1 MLSAAAI
8 LGIASIAVSQA
19 ESVVD
24 TPVTISDVAEGQ
36 DVVENA
42 PQKLGDDTQAAADTT
57 DGAAPAD
64 AAATATDGADAA
76 APAEA
81 TAAAA
86 PAAEEPIPE
95 DTPQVQKL
103 IALYPNLI
111 ARIQPVAKVCFE
123 DDEVCDVTARSAGP
137 AAGDGPRDGKDVY
150 NAVCQ
155 TCHASGLLGSPMLGD
170 AGAWGP
176 RIAKGT
182 ETLYT
187 HAINGFNAMPA
198 KGGAD
203 IPDEEVQSA
212 VDYMIGEASQFLL
225 VASYY
230 LVDSKLHLAKWFLG

>member
-19 ESVVD
+19 EDVAGTS
-24 TPVTISDVAEGQ
+24 TVTVSDVAEGQ
-36 DVVENA
+36 EVVDNLPE
-42 PQKLGDDTQAAADTT
+42 KLGEDTKAAAVTT
-57 DGAAPAD
+57 DGE
-64 AAATATDGADAA
+64 AATDEAAQVDG
-76 APAEA
+76 EE

-86 PAAEEPIPE
+86 PATEEEPIPQ

-123 DDEVCDVTARSAGP
+123 DDEVCDVTARVAGP
-137 AAGDGPRDGKDVY
+137 APGDGPRDGKAVY
-150 NAVCQ
+150 NAVCH
-155 TCHASGLLGSPMLGD
+155 TCHAAGLLGSPIFGD

-176 RIAKGT
+176 RISKGKD
-182 ETLYT
+182 TLYT

-203 IPDEEVQSA
+203 IPDEEVQNA
-212 VDYMIGEASQFLL
+212 VDYMVESAS
-225 VASYY
+225 
-230 LVDSKLHLAKWFLG
+230 

>member
-1 MLSAAAI
+1 MRKVVMLSAAAI

-64 AAATATDGADAA
+64 A
-76 APAEA
+76 AEA

-212 VDYMIGEASQFLL
+212 VDYMIGEAS
-225 VASYY
+225 
-230 LVDSKLHLAKWFLG
+230 

>member
-19 ESVVD
+19 EDIVD
-24 TPVTISDVAEGQ
+24 TPVTASDVAEGQ
-36 DVVENA
+36 EVVEAA
-42 PQKLGDDTQAAADTT
+42 PETLGDEPQAAADTT
-57 DGAAPAD
+57 DGAEPTD
-64 AAATATDGADAA
+64 EAAL
-76 APAEA
+76 AEGEE

-86 PAAEEPIPE
+86 PADDEEPIPQ

-111 ARIQPVAKVCFE
+111 ARIQPVANICFE
-123 DDEVCDVTARSAGP
+123 DDEVCDVTARSSGP
-137 AAGDGPRDGKDVY
+137 SAGDGPRDGKAVY

-155 TCHASGLLGSPMLGD
+155 TCHSAGLLGSPIFGD

-176 RIAKGT
+176 RIAKGK

-203 IPDEEVQSA
+203 IPDEEVQNA
-212 VDYMIGEASQFLL
+212 VDYMVAEAS
-225 VASYY
+225 
-230 LVDSKLHLAKWFLG
+230 

>member
-24 TPVTISDVAEGQ
+24 TPVTVSDVAEAQ
-36 DVVENA
+36 EVVENA
-42 PQKLGDDTQAAADTT
+42 PEQLGDDPQAAADTT
-57 DGAAPAD
+57 DGDAATD
-64 AAATATDGADAA
+64 AAASEDSQADDAV
-76 APAEA
+76 E

-86 PAAEEPIPE
+86 PAAEEEIPQ

-123 DDEVCDVTARSAGP
+123 DDEVCDVTPRAAGP
-137 AAGDGPRDGKDVY
+137 AAGDGPRDGKAVY

-155 TCHASGLLGSPMLGD
+155 TCHGAGLLGSPVLGD

-176 RIAKGT
+176 RISKGKD
-182 ETLYT
+182 TLYT

-203 IPDEEVQSA
+203 IPDEEVQNA
-212 VDYMIGEASQFLL
+212 VDYMVDEAS
-225 VASYY
+225 
-230 LVDSKLHLAKWFLG
+230 

>member
-24 TPVTISDVAEGQ
+24 TPVTVSDVAAAQE
-36 DVVENA
+36 VVANA
-42 PQKLGDDTQAAADTT
+42 PEQLGDDTQAAADTT
-57 DGAAPAD
+57 DSEAPA
-64 AAATATDGADAA
+64 
-76 APAEA
+76 AE

-86 PAAEEPIPE
+86 PAVDEEPIPQ

-123 DDEVCDVTARSAGP
+123 DDEVCDVTARAAGP
-137 AAGDGPRDGKDVY
+137 AAGDGPRDGKAVY

-155 TCHASGLLGSPMLGD
+155 TCHAAGLLGSPILGD

-176 RIAKGT
+176 RISKGK

-203 IPDEEVQSA
+203 IPDEEVQNA
-212 VDYMIGEASQFLL
+212 VDYMVGEAS
-225 VASYY
+225 
-230 LVDSKLHLAKWFLG
+230 

>member
-1 MLSAAAI
+1 MRKVVMLSAAAI

-24 TPVTISDVAEGQ
+24 TPVTVSDVAEGQ

-57 DGAAPAD
+57 DS
-64 AAATATDGADAA
+64 ATATDETAQADATA
-76 APAEA
+76 TDAPAEA
-81 TAAAA
+81 MAAAA

-111 ARIQPVAKVCFE
+111 ARIQPIAKVCFE

-176 RIAKGT
+176 RIAKGK

-212 VDYMIGEASQFLL
+212 VDYMVGEAS
-225 VASYY
+225 
-230 LVDSKLHLAKWFLG
+230 

>member
-24 TPVTISDVAEGQ
+24 TPVTVSDVAEGQ
-36 DVVENA
+36 EVVDNLPE
-42 PQKLGDDTQAAADTT
+42 KLGDDTKAAADTT
-57 DGAAPAD
+57 DGAAATD
-64 AAATATDGADAA
+64 EAATADATDADA
-76 APAEA
+76 PAEEA

-86 PAAEEPIPE
+86 PAAEEEPIPQ

-137 AAGDGPRDGKDVY
+137 AAGDGPRDGKAVY

-170 AGAWGP
+170 AGAWGA
-176 RIAKGT
+176 RIAKGKD
-182 ETLYT
+182 TLYT

-203 IPDEEVQSA
+203 IPDEEVQNA
-212 VDYMIGEASQFLL
+212 VDYMVGEAS
-225 VASYY
+225 
-230 LVDSKLHLAKWFLG
+230 

>member
-24 TPVTISDVAEGQ
+24 TPVTVSDVAEGQ
-36 DVVENA
+36 EVVDNLPE
-42 PQKLGDDTQAAADTT
+42 KLGDDTKAAADTT
-57 DGAAPAD
+57 DGAAATDEAAQAD
-64 AAATATDGADAA
+64 ATDADV
-76 APAEA
+76 PAEE

-86 PAAEEPIPE
+86 PEAEEEPIPQ

-137 AAGDGPRDGKDVY
+137 AAGDGPRDGKAVY

-176 RIAKGT
+176 RIAKGKD
-182 ETLYT
+182 TLYT

-212 VDYMIGEASQFLL
+212 VDYMVDEAS
-225 VASYY
+225 
-230 LVDSKLHLAKWFLG
+230 

>member
-57 DGAAPAD
+57 DGAAP
-64 AAATATDGADAA
+64 ADAA

-137 AAGDGPRDGKDVY
+137 AAGDGPRDGKAVY
-150 NAVCQ
+150 SAVCQ

-176 RIAKGT
+176 RIAKGK

-212 VDYMIGEASQFLL
+212 VDYMVGEAS
-225 VASYY
+225 
-230 LVDSKLHLAKWFLG
+230 

>member
-1 MLSAAAI
+1 MRKVVMLSAAAI

-19 ESVVD
+19 ESAVD
-24 TPVTISDVAEGQ
+24 TPVTISAVAEGK

-42 PQKLGDDTQAAADTT
+42 PQKLGDEPQAAADTT
-57 DGAAPAD
+57 DGAATAGAD
-64 AAATATDGADAA
+64 VVATD

-81 TAAAA
+81 TAAAV
-86 PAAEEPIPE
+86 PAAVEEPVPK

-111 ARIQPVAKVCFE
+111 ARIQPVGQVCFE
-123 DDEVCDVTARSAGP
+123 EGEICDVTARSSGP
-137 AAGDGPRDGKDVY
+137 SAGDGPRDGKAVY
-150 NAVCQ
+150 SAVCQ
-155 TCHASGLLGSPMLGD
+155 TCHATGLLGSPKLGD

-176 RIAKGT
+176 RIAKGKD
-182 ETLYT
+182 TLYT

-212 VDYMIGEASQFLL
+212 VDYMVDEAS
-225 VASYY
+225 
-230 LVDSKLHLAKWFLG
+230 

>member
-1 MLSAAAI
+1 MRKVVMLSAAAI

-24 TPVTISDVAEGQ
+24 TPVTVSDVAEGQ
-36 DVVENA
+36 EVVDNLPE
-42 PQKLGDDTQAAADTT
+42 KLGDDTKAAADTT
-57 DGAAPAD
+57 DGAAATDEAAQAD
-64 AAATATDGADAA
+64 ATDADV
-76 APAEA
+76 PAEEA

-86 PAAEEPIPE
+86 PAAEEEPIPQ

-137 AAGDGPRDGKDVY
+137 AAGDGPRDGKAVY

-176 RIAKGT
+176 RIAKGKD
-182 ETLYT
+182 TLYT

-212 VDYMIGEASQFLL
+212 VDYMVDEAS
-225 VASYY
+225 
-230 LVDSKLHLAKWFLG
+230 

>member
-81 TAAAA
+81 T
-86 PAAEEPIPE
+86 AAEEPIPE

-225 VASYY
+225 VASYQ
-230 LVDSKLHLAKWFLG
+230 LLDSKLHLAKWFLG

>member
-24 TPVTISDVAEGQ
+24 TPVTVSDVAAAQE
-36 DVVENA
+36 VVANA
-42 PQKLGDDTQAAADTT
+42 PEQLGDDTQAAADTT
-57 DGAAPAD
+57 DGDAPA
-64 AAATATDGADAA
+64 
-76 APAEA
+76 AE

-86 PAAEEPIPE
+86 PAVDEEPIPQ

-123 DDEVCDVTARSAGP
+123 DDEVCDVTARAAGP
-137 AAGDGPRDGKDVY
+137 AAGDGPRDGKAVY

-155 TCHASGLLGSPMLGD
+155 TCHAAGLLGSQILGD

-176 RIAKGT
+176 RISKGK

-187 HAINGFNAMPA
+187 HAIIGFNAMPA

-203 IPDEEVQSA
+203 IPDEEVQNA
-212 VDYMIGEASQFLL
+212 VDYMVGEAS
-225 VASYY
+225 
-230 LVDSKLHLAKWFLG
+230 

>member
-1 MLSAAAI
+1 MRKVVMLSAAAI

-19 ESVVD
+19 EDVAD
-24 TPVTISDVAEGQ
+24 TPVTVSDVAEAQ
-36 DVVENA
+36 EVVENA
-42 PQKLGDDTQAAADTT
+42 PQKLGDETQAAADTT
-57 DGAAPAD
+57 DGTAPVAE
-64 AAATATDGADAA
+64 AGGADAA
-76 APAEA
+76 TVADGDA
-81 TAAAA
+81 TAEETVQAA
-86 PAAEEPIPE
+86 PAAAANEEPIPE

-123 DDEVCDVTARSAGP
+123 DDEVCDVTARSSGP
-137 AAGDGPRDGKDVY
+137 SADGEPRDGKTVY

-176 RIAKGT
+176 RIAKGSD
-182 ETLYT
+182 TLYT

-203 IPDEEVQSA
+203 IPDEEVQNA
-212 VDYMIGEASQFLL
+212 VDYMVGEAS
-225 VASYY
+225 
-230 LVDSKLHLAKWFLG
+230 

>member
-64 AAATATDGADAA
+64 DA

-212 VDYMIGEASQFLL
+212 VDYMIGEAS
-225 VASYY
+225 
-230 LVDSKLHLAKWFLG
+230 

>member
-1 MLSAAAI
+1 MTNEKSSYVIAAAI

-24 TPVTISDVAEGQ
+24 TPVTVSDVAAAQE
-36 DVVENA
+36 VVANA
-42 PQKLGDDTQAAADTT
+42 PEQLGDDTQAAADTT
-57 DGAAPAD
+57 DGEAPA
-64 AAATATDGADAA
+64 
-76 APAEA
+76 AE

-86 PAAEEPIPE
+86 PAVDEEPIPQ

-123 DDEVCDVTARSAGP
+123 DDEVCDVTARAAGP
-137 AAGDGPRDGKDVY
+137 AAGDGPRDGKAVY

-155 TCHASGLLGSPMLGD
+155 TCHAAGLLGSPILGD

-176 RIAKGT
+176 RISKGK

-203 IPDEEVQSA
+203 IPDEEVQNA
-212 VDYMIGEASQFLL
+212 VDYMVGEAS
-225 VASYY
+225 
-230 LVDSKLHLAKWFLG
+230 

>member
-1 MLSAAAI
+1 MRKVVMLSAAAI

-19 ESVVD
+19 ESAVD
-24 TPVTISDVAEGQ
+24 TPVTISAVAEGK

-42 PQKLGDDTQAAADTT
+42 PQKLGDEPQAAADTT
-57 DGAAPAD
+57 DGAASAD
-64 AAATATDGADAA
+64 ATAGADVVATD

-86 PAAEEPIPE
+86 PAAVEEPVPK

-111 ARIQPVAKVCFE
+111 ARIQPVGQVCFE
-123 DDEVCDVTARSAGP
+123 EGEICDVTARSSGP
-137 AAGDGPRDGKDVY
+137 SAGDGPRDGKAVY
-150 NAVCQ
+150 SAVCQ
-155 TCHASGLLGSPMLGD
+155 TCHATGLLGSPKLGD

-176 RIAKGT
+176 RIAKGKD
-182 ETLYT
+182 TLYT

-203 IPDEEVQSA
+203 IPDEEVQNA
-212 VDYMIGEASQFLL
+212 VDYMVGEAS
-225 VASYY
+225 
-230 LVDSKLHLAKWFLG
+230 

>member
-24 TPVTISDVAEGQ
+24 TPVTVSDVAAAQE
-36 DVVENA
+36 VVANA
-42 PQKLGDDTQAAADTT
+42 PEQLGDDTQAAADTT
-57 DGAAPAD
+57 DSEASAA
-64 AAATATDGADAA
+64 
-76 APAEA
+76 E

-86 PAAEEPIPE
+86 PAVDEEPIPQ

-123 DDEVCDVTARSAGP
+123 DDEVCDVTARAAGP
-137 AAGDGPRDGKDVY
+137 SAGDGPRDGKAVY

-155 TCHASGLLGSPMLGD
+155 TCHAAGLLGSPILGD

-176 RIAKGT
+176 RISKGK

-203 IPDEEVQSA
+203 IPDEEVQNA
-212 VDYMIGEASQFLL
+212 VDYMVGEAS
-225 VASYY
+225 
-230 LVDSKLHLAKWFLG
+230 